1 MWSRNFSNSVDHGF
15 ESKSRGGLP
24 PAYRFPVPG
33 SFVTPLT
40 AGLTA
45 ALLVLASALLSAAE
59 TAVFSVSQSRL
70 RTLVEEGF
78 AGASDLARIRNRA
91 TSIQTAVH
99 LSITILNL
107 VAVGFAVIAGALVG
121 EAAGALVALAIA
133 VAGLL
138 VLAEIAPRAV
148 AFRHPIRMALA
159 SAPTLA
165 RLERGMGAVLSPF
178 IRLEALLAGLHGDDD
193 ELVEREM
200 RDLTELGRKEGI
212 VDPEEHA
219 LVERA
224 FRLDERTAWDVMTP
238 RVDIFAWQQDLT
250 LDQIVPEL
258 PGVPYSRV
266 PVYGATVDDVTGVL
280 YVREAYQTWATGRT
294 DVPLSQLAREP
305 FFVPG
310 SLSLAELLKSFQAR
324 RLHLGIVADEFGGTD
339 GLVTLEDV
347 LEELVGEIVDE
358 TDVDEEALVH
368 IGSNDV
374 VADGQIDLRHLND
387 AFALSLPE
395 VENRSLNGFILE
407 ELGYVPVVGEMLEV
421 DGAQI
426 EILEATETK
435 VLRARMTRRSSTAD
449 LREA

>member
-1 MWSRNFSNSVDHGF
+1 M
-15 ESKSRGGLP
+15 
-24 PAYRFPVPG
+24 
-33 SFVTPLT
+33 TPLT

-45 ALLVLASALLSAAE
+45 GLLVIASALLSAAE
-59 TAVFSVSQSRL
+59 TAVFSVSQSRM

-107 VAVGFAVIAGALVG
+107 VAVGFAVIVGALVG
-121 EAAGALVALAIA
+121 EATGALVALAVA
-133 VAGLL
+133 VAALL
-138 VLAEIAPRAV
+138 VLAEIAPRAL

-159 SAPTLA
+159 SAPILA

-178 IRLEALLAGLHGDDD
+178 IRLETLLSGLHDDD

-238 RVDIFAWQQDLT
+238 RVDVFAWQEDLT
-250 LDQIVPEL
+250 LDEIVPDL

-266 PVYGATVDDVTGVL
+266 PVFGASVDDVTGIL
-280 YVREAYQTWATGRT
+280 YVREAYQTWVTGQT
-294 DVPLSQLAREP
+294 DVPLSALAREP

-374 VADGQIDLRHLND
+374 VADGQIDLRHLNQ
-387 AFALSLPE
+387 AFDLALPD

-407 ELGYVPVVGEMLEV
+407 ELGYVPVVGETLEV

-435 VLRARMTRRSSTAD
+435 VLRARMTRRASAGD
-449 LREA
+449 DRES

>member
-1 MWSRNFSNSVDHGF
+1 M
-15 ESKSRGGLP
+15 
-24 PAYRFPVPG
+24 
-33 SFVTPLT
+33 TPLA

-45 ALLVLASALLSAAE
+45 ALLVIASALLSAAE
-59 TAVFSVSQSRL
+59 TAVFSVSASRL

-78 AGASDLARIRNRA
+78 AGAPDLARIRNRA
-91 TSIQTAVH
+91 TSLQTAVH
-99 LSITILNL
+99 LTITILNL
-107 VAVGFAVIAGALVG
+107 IAVGFAVILGALLG
-121 EAAGALVALAIA
+121 ETAGALVALAIA
-133 VAGLL
+133 VAVLV
-138 VLAEIAPRAV
+138 VLAEIAPRAL
-148 AFRHPIRMALA
+148 ASRHPIRMALA
-159 SAPTLA
+159 SAPVLA
-165 RLERGMGAVLSPF
+165 RLEKGMGAVLSPF
-178 IRLEALLAGLHGDDD
+178 IRLETLLSGLNGDDD

-238 RVDIFAWQQDLT
+238 RVDVFAWQQDLT
-250 LDQIVPEL
+250 LDQIVPDL
-258 PGVPYSRV
+258 HGVPYSRV
-266 PVYGATVDDVTGVL
+266 PVFGDSVDDVTGIL
-280 YVREAYQTWATGRT
+280 YVREAYQTWVTGRT
-294 DVPLSQLAREP
+294 DVPLKDLAREP

-358 TDVDEEALVH
+358 TDLDEEALVH

-374 VADGQIDLRHLND
+374 VADGQIDLRHLNH
-387 AFALSLPE
+387 AFDLTLPE
-395 VENRSLNGFILE
+395 VENRSLNGFILD
-407 ELGYVPVVGEMLEV
+407 ELGYVPVVGETLDV

-435 VLRARMTRRSSTAD
+435 VLRARMTRRASAGD
-449 LREA
+449 DRES